1 MPRSTLHTS
10 CLALYVTAAI
20 HVATR
25 PTICYG
31 AGLAK
36 RAIERETDRILPC
49 ICSCPN
55 QSEAAPSRKRVRLFG
70 VDLSDERNTR
80 LKEAPVGREKD
91 DPQSSSLPLKAEDTL
106 GTISLE
112 AYAALVPEL
121 FGCQFGSL
129 GTIPELLECLRNP
142 SASNVEDTLWI
153 QRIDNTKFWL
163 FSKGIG
169 AKNRINLWNWEPKI
183 YNRVESRFEAIKA
196 REVLKTISLERYLEL
211 APVVLGYPQHW
222 HKEFKH
228 FLMKNISLLE
238 WAEERGNKL
247 ALWTIKF
254 FKTHEINLKN
264 YNVKSGSHEHLVQN
278 LLKDLMRVFEQ
289 KKHISKDRAEPS
301 REQVRSLIP

>member
-49 ICSCPN
+49 LSESPIDTQIWSQELMNEAYYCSSVVTCLGLHPVGN
-55 QSEAAPSRKRVRLFG
+55 ELFG

-169 AKNRINLWNWEPKI
+169 ANKSDLVSVSRKNRINLWNWEPKI

-196 REVLKTISLERYLEL
+196 REVLKTMYAIFIVIKIHQRNPRYLEL

-228 FLMKNISLLE
+228 FLMYVEFDLE
-238 WAEERGNKL
+238 E
-247 ALWTIKF
+247 
-254 FKTHEINLKN
+254 
-264 YNVKSGSHEHLVQN
+264 S
-278 LLKDLMRVFEQ
+278 
-289 KKHISKDRAEPS
+289 
-301 REQVRSLIP
+301 